1 MSKLI
6 TPYIEKMD
14 KKCPHE
20 YHPTPQLTRKD
31 YAVLNGEWDFALTLE
46 ESTQNY
52 PKKILVPFP
61 PESGASG
68 IEESVLPEHY
78 MHYRKS
84 FKMPESFEGKRIFLH
99 FGAVDQSCTVYVNG
113 TKLGSHKGG
122 YTPFCFE
129 ITDVIDKI
137 DNEIKLVARDGLDHR
152 YPYGKQKYK
161 RGGMWY
167 TPVSGIWQTVWLEAR
182 PKVHV
187 EDIKITPYDEGVKI
201 TVTGGDIH
209 KKITLKESGEVFE
222 FVGNIVNIEP
232 KDAKLWT
239 PESPY
244 LYEFTLEC
252 GEDII
257 ESYFA
262 IRWVDVRNID
272 GVNRIC
278 LNGKPYLFNGMLDQG
293 YYPDGIFMP
302 ATEEGYIDDIKLT
315 KALGFNMLRKHI
327 KVEPMIF
334 YYLCDKMGVA
344 VFQDMVNNGTYHF
357 IRDTVL
363 PTVSTVYLQRLNDES
378 FSPSIDVRAIFENTM
393 YETADH
399 LYNVPS
405 IVYYTI
411 FNEGWGQFSADVMY
425 EKLKSFDSTRII
437 DSTSGWFRR
446 YESDVDSRH
455 IYFRPLK
462 PKKLDGRP
470 LVISEFGGY
479 AHGVDGHTFG
489 DGTYGYRVF
498 KDIKDYENAVYTL
511 YDTEVRALVENGA
524 SAFVYTQ
531 VSDVE
536 DEINGFYTYDRQ
548 IVKVDADR
556 LKRLNDE
563 LKDISDHK

>member
-1 MSKLI
+1 MTKLI
-6 TPYIEKMD
+6 TPYVKKMD
-14 KKCPHE
+14 RLCPHE
-20 YHPTPQLTRKD
+20 YHPTPQLMRKD

-61 PESGASG
+61 PESVASG

-129 ITDVIDKI
+129 ITDVIDKN

-209 KKITLKESGEVFE
+209 KKITLKDSGEVFE
-222 FVGNIVNIEP
+222 FDGNIVNIEP
-232 KDAKLWT
+232 KDVKLWT

-278 LNGKPYLFNGMLDQG
+278 LNGVPYLFNGMLDQG

-302 ATEEGYIDDIKLT
+302 ATKDGYEDDIRLT

-479 AHGVDGHTFG
+479 AHGVNGHTFG

-556 LKRLNDE
+556 LKKLNDE
-563 LKDISDHK
+563 LKSISDHK

>member
-1 MSKLI
+1 MTKLI
-6 TPYIEKMD
+6 TPYVEKMD
-14 KKCPHE
+14 RRCPHE
-20 YHPTPQLTRKD
+20 YHPTPQLMRKD

-61 PESGASG
+61 PESVASG

-129 ITDVIDKI
+129 ITDVIDKT

-182 PKVHV
+182 PKVHI

-209 KKITLKESGEVFE
+209 KKITLKDSGEVFE
-222 FVGNIVNIEP
+222 FDGNIVNIEP

-262 IRWVDVRNID
+262 VRWIDVRNID

-278 LNGKPYLFNGMLDQG
+278 LNGQPYLFNGMLDQG

-302 ATEEGYIDDIKLT
+302 ATKDGYEDDIRLT

-479 AHGVDGHTFG
+479 AHGVNGHTFG

-498 KDIKDYENAVYTL
+498 KDIEDYENAVYTL

-556 LKRLNDE
+556 LKKLNDE
-563 LKDISDHK
+563 LKSISDHK

>member
-1 MSKLI
+1 MTKLI
-6 TPYIEKMD
+6 TPYVEKMD
-14 KKCPHE
+14 RRCPHE
-20 YHPTPQLTRKD
+20 YHPTPQLMRKD

-61 PESGASG
+61 PESVASG

-129 ITDVIDKI
+129 ITDVIDKN

-209 KKITLKESGEVFE
+209 KKITLKDSGEVFE
-222 FVGNIVNIEP
+222 FDGNIVNIEP
-232 KDAKLWT
+232 KDVKLWT

-278 LNGKPYLFNGMLDQG
+278 LNGVPYLFNGMLDQG

-302 ATEEGYIDDIKLT
+302 ATKDGYEDDIRLT

-479 AHGVDGHTFG
+479 AHGVNGHTFG

-498 KDIKDYENAVYTL
+498 KDIEDYENAVYTL

-556 LKRLNDE
+556 LKKLNDE
-563 LKDISDHK
+563 LKSISDHR